1 VTAPLRI
8 GVIGVGRF
16 GERHLS
22 AYARQEVEIVG
33 VADRDKERARAV
45 AERFGVDRWFAD
57 SAELIR
63 DRRPDGVSVV
73 TPGRH
78 HLEPT
83 LTALSHGC
91 SVLLE
96 KPVTTSSA
104 EVAAIEAAAADS
116 SAFVMPA
123 HILRFAAPY
132 VSLRARVGEG
142 AVGRLLGIHSR
153 RDRSRDHMQLF
164 PDIHPALMTLI
175 HDIDLALWISGA
187 QALRVSAYQRGGEGD
202 GAPALLWAHVEADDG
217 SLWSL
222 RTSWLLP
229 LHTSLAD
236 RLEVYGS
243 DGAVVLDLQPT
254 VSVFG
259 SSTEAVDHELTPDA
273 HAGAIDAEISHFC
286 SCIRRGTASDI
297 VTLAEAA
304 HGVRIAEAIISS
316 AAAGGTQLDVSA

>member
-1 VTAPLRI
+1 MSAPLRI
-8 GVIGVGRF
+8 GVIGVGSF

-22 AYARQEVEIVG
+22 AYARREVEVVG
-33 VADRDKERARAV
+33 VADRDRERARAV

-57 SAELIR
+57 GEELIR
-63 DRRPDGVSVV
+63 ACRPDGVSVV

-91 SVLLE
+91 PVLLE
-96 KPVTTSSA
+96 KPVATSSA
-104 EVAAIEAAAADS
+104 EVEAIEAAAADS

-132 VSLRARVGEG
+132 ASLRARVREG
-142 AVGRLLGIHSR
+142 AVGRLLGIHSS
-153 RDRSRDHMQLF
+153 RDRTRDHLQLY

-187 QALRVSAYQRGGEGD
+187 RALRASAYERGGD
-202 GAPALLWAHVEADDG
+202 GAPALVWGHVEADDG

-222 RTSWLLP
+222 GTSWLLAG
-229 LHTSLAD
+229 HAAVAD

-243 DGAVVLDLQPT
+243 DGAVTLDL
-254 VSVFG
+254 
-259 SSTEAVDHELTPDA
+259 HPDA
-273 HAGAIDAEISHFC
+273 HADALDAEISHFC
-286 SCIRRGTASDI
+286 SCIQRRTASDI

-304 HGVRIAEAIISS
+304 DGVRIAEAIISS
-316 AAAGGTQLDVSA
+316 AAAGGTQFDVGA